1 MVAAA
6 AEAVAGALQYLG
18 AGRPPPPPGSRPLQV
33 SPVLGMSA
41 ASSRAG
47 GSGPGRAPAA
57 AATTAAPQLRCALAP
72 PRRGYAARGP
82 GWAGGGRGL
91 FQT

>member
-18 AGRPPPPPGSRPLQV
+18 AGTTAAARFASLQV

-41 ASSRAG
+41 ASSWPVAP
-47 GSGPGRAPAA
+47 GPGRAPA

-82 GWAGGGRGL
+82 GWAGGL